1 MRALIATFSII
12 NFLSEWVWMLC
23 KKITLNME
31 FHDQEKIDVIN
42 TNSDII
48 IEKLVKTKL
57 I

>member
-1 MRALIATFSII
+1 MDAIQKNYAEHAVY
-12 NFLSEWVWMLC
+12 N
-23 KKITLNME
+23 
-31 FHDQEKIDVIN
+31 QEKIDVIN

>member
-12 NFLSEWVWMLC
+12 NFLSERVWMLC

>member
-1 MRALIATFSII
+1 MRDLIATFSII

>member
-1 MRALIATFSII
+1 MHALIATFSMI

>member
-1 MRALIATFSII
+1 MHALIATFSII
-12 NFLSEWVWMLC
+12 NFLSEWLWMLC
-23 KKITLNME
+23 KKNYAE
-31 FHDQEKIDVIN
+31 HAVYNQEKIDVIN